1 MIYERLR
8 DALIAYN
15 VFMSVQSDLREES
28 FDRLRRF
35 DEYKKTSFQVI
46 YNLKGC
52 FFLYDPYGIR
62 TRVTAVKGRCLNRLT
77 KGPKLWR
84 RRRDS
89 NPRTAYA
96 IYALSRGTS

>member
-1 MIYERLR
+1 MMTGRLQG
-8 DALIAYN
+8 D
-15 VFMSVQSDLREES
+15 MSVQSDLWALVES
-28 FDRLRRF
+28 FDRLRHF
-35 DEYKKTSFQVI
+35 DVYKKASFQVI
-46 YNLKGC
+46 NNLKGC

-77 KGPKLWR
+77 KGPNLWR